1 MTSRVSLLLQSHR
14 DHQAQ
19 GAGSVRRSPQVSP
32 CPRLEKT
39 RVALRKVPGALAL
52 GLLASLVAHG
62 ALYGGEH
69 SMGGGYHGVLLQLA
83 AAAGLSL
90 AIFFGFL
97 GWNNARVAANGSV
110 LAARLAERLPGF
122 GSLLTAATLWY
133 TAAEYAEPHHASA
146 FWLAVPLVIAAVSWS
161 IQRCC
166 RYALA
171 LLADAIIAVLRRDF
185 APRTPVWVKQPTVA
199 PLARRIA
206 YSRRCFARPPPILV

>member
-39 RVALRKVPGALAL
+39 HVALRKVPGALAL

-83 AAAGLSL
+83 AVVSLSL
-90 AIFFGFL
+90 VIFFGFL
-97 GWNNARVAANGSV
+97 AWSNARVAVNGSV

-122 GSLLTAATLWY
+122 GSLFTAATLWY
-133 TAAEYAEPHHASA
+133 TAAEYVEPHHAGA
-146 FWLAVPLVIAAVSWS
+146 FWLAVPLVIAAVSWL

-166 RYALA
+166 RYALM

-185 APRTPVWVKQPTVA
+185 APRTPVWVKQPAIA
-199 PLARRIA
+199 PVERRV
-206 YSRRCFARPPPILV
+206 SHCRRRFARPPPTFV